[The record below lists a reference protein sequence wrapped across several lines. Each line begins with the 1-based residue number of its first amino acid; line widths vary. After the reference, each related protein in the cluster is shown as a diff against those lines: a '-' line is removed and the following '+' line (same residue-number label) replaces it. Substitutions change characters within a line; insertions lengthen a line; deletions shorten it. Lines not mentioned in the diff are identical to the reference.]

1 MSKVTARPRLPI
13 EEESDDASVGS
24 NTTEE
29 AEQEEKS
36 YHVDKILAES
46 HNHEGSGE
54 TKYLLKWEGYEDHW
68 NTWEPRD
75 HIESPVLFDQWEETK
90 VRIRSREEVPF
101 DLEGWNAMM
110 LKRWEDSC
118 EKARRR
124 KNKRR
129 RRGIPVSSSEDEC
142 EGDEVEIMESPKR
155 KRLPRR
161 NSYDEDIGPAP
172 TSSKRKVKAGTS
184 SVKRKGI
191 AQKVSNT
198 SRAIAASSDEDDEE
212 PLQSS
217 MANSLF
223 DEGSQPIYPELSTP
237 AVSVAKPKP
246 KKAPFIRPPTSI
258 PKVPKPAA
266 ASRTEAPP
274 SRPTVPPAPT
284 TSKATG
290 QAIRSKPST
299 NIFASFGDT
308 SKKPRQRAR
317 VSGETSKTLNGPKF
331 QNLSKQNRFQKYGR
345 NEPAPDPSALAVF
358 DGKTGLFEPAKT
370 APAPVTAPSRKGT
383 GEIHSAYS
391 RARSPPRFERRRSIT
406 PPAPIVTVP
415 EPPTGPKIPPSLS
428 IAPSGR
434 RRTETCIDWQL
445 GSCSFSAAD
454 CSYAHFEI
462 EPTSA
467 ALTTTL
473 PAAKPWVPPS
483 GTWAPKEDT
492 TCYFWLQDEGCPMPE
507 DVCLFSHSFTGTFPQ
522 RALKEPELIRR
533 VTETKNTPCP
543 AFAIGACIYT
553 ENQCKMAHRLVG
565 KKALTCFFWSKGN
578 CRRHNTCPYSHFNT
592 GQMAEAP
599 PGWREPSVERIVAE
613 PPPGYGGLREPSG
626 LSSAM
631 SPTDDRANKTCWFW
645 DKGAC
650 SKGDNCPFVHG
661 WTGLVADC
669 PPSYRGPREP
679 NWRGRP
685 TNTSPLE
692 PSTMPY
698 HMATPFMTPP
708 PPPPHPPPPPPPPP
722 MDSYQDHIMQLELPQ
737 GQQMPDLNMDQ
748 GIIPATLQLFG
759 ATSTKVMAYVD
770 LHVSGKS
777 QVEELFYPVA
787 RGVYLMPD
795 SMITAKDVQRY
806 LADQVLQSNRWPTG
820 SIVPGE
826 VSRKDA
832 NDLVDCCKLHASA
845 LVSIQDAFT
854 LLVYPTR
861 DDEWRFLDRQDAQ
874 VVNAPLRFQFLPPIR
889 TGRMSTIVDTLSGPL
904 RAPVAAAKS
913 LLNIDAPKLLS
924 EKPSS
929 NVFLA
934 WPNDHEAELEV
945 LIKCF
950 QDLNC
955 KVYHS
960 GTPGAWHYF
969 RKTHKS
975 CLILVH
981 PTTPLWEIPKLYEV
995 LRNGSVR
1002 VFSVG
1007 MQRFTHQSLDAPESY
1022 GCERIFPLGTVT
1034 FITDDV
1040 FVNHPD
1046 SACKV
1051 IRRLLKN
1058 NSIKGKPV
1066 GAMNDKFATR
1076 PGVKDWL
1083 CQLAME
1089 KATEAAEAGRPDD
1102 RWLQAYLSLCELC
1115 PPKDEDP
1122 FDLPNPLPHSYLVSF
1137 PPEELPSYSELWD
1150 RDPEQATDM
1159 MVEWFAGW
1167 SLCNAKQFRKF
1178 LICHESQKGGR
1189 MVTDESGQ
1197 SNWQAEA
1204 DPRGWSKKWQHCDVQ
1219 LPSQILKS

>member
-1 MSKVTARPRLPI
+1 MSKVIPRPRLPI
-13 EEESDDASVGS
+13 EEESDDASVAS

-75 HIESPVLFDQWEETK
+75 HIESDVLFDHWEESK

-129 RRGIPVSSSEDEC
+129 RRGIPVSSSEEES
-142 EGDEVEIMESPKR
+142 EGDEVEIRESPKR

-161 NSYDEDIGPAP
+161 NSDDEDIVPTP
-172 TSSKRKVKAGTS
+172 TSSKRKAKVGAS

-191 AQKVSNT
+191 AQKVSTTN
-198 SRAIAASSDEDDEE
+198 RAIASSSDEDDQE
-212 PLQSS
+212 PTQSS

-258 PKVPKPAA
+258 PKAPKPAA

-274 SRPTVPPAPT
+274 SRSTAPSAPT
-284 TSKATG
+284 TSKAPG

-331 QNLSKQNRFQKYGR
+331 QNLSKQNRFQKYSR

-358 DGKTGLFEPAKT
+358 DAKTGLFEPAKT
-370 APAPVTAPSRKGT
+370 APIPVAAPSRKGT

-391 RARSPPRFERRRSIT
+391 RARSPPRSERRRSIT

-415 EPPTGPKIPPSLS
+415 EVDTGPKIPPSLA

-434 RRTETCIDWQL
+434 RRTEMCRDWRL
-445 GSCSFSAAD
+445 GSCSFSAATCD
-454 CSYAHFEI
+454 YAHFEI
-462 EPTSA
+462 EPRSA
-467 ALTTTL
+467 MRASLAMPNSTPQL
-473 PAAKPWVPPS
+473 WAPPS
-483 GTWAPKEDT
+483 GDWVSKKETTCHYWLKPEGCVTSEEACSYAHRFSKAFSNTTLRNAELMRKVTEMKNTTCRFWAKGECNFTEDVCKYAHYLTDLISPPSISVVESRTASSCFYWDQGKCTKNDECAYPHRYTGSVAEPPQWHKGPREPTWRGRPDRDASNIT
-492 TCYFWLQDEGCPMPE
+492 TLTCYFWDKDNCNKG
-507 DVCLFSHSFTGTFPQ
+507 DRCLFEHRYTG
-522 RALKEPELIRR
+522 R
-533 VTETKNTPCP
+533 
-543 AFAIGACIYT
+543 
-553 ENQCKMAHRLVG
+553 
-565 KKALTCFFWSKGN
+565 
-578 CRRHNTCPYSHFNT
+578 
-592 GQMAEAP
+592 
-599 PGWREPSVERIVAE
+599 
-613 PPPGYGGLREPSG
+613 
-626 LSSAM
+626 
-631 SPTDDRANKTCWFW
+631 
-645 DKGAC
+645 
-650 SKGDNCPFVHG
+650 
-661 WTGLVADC
+661 VAD
-669 PPSYRGPREP
+669 PPSQYIGGTEP
-679 NWRGRP
+679 LWRGRP
-685 TNTSPLE
+685 TNKSPQL
-692 PSTMPY
+692 STRVPY
-698 HMATPFMTPP
+698 HTTEPFMTPP
-708 PPPPHPPPPPPPPP
+708 SPPPPPPPPP
-722 MDSYQDHIMQLELPQ
+722 MESYPDYSMQVELPQ

-748 GIIPATLQLFG
+748 GIIPATLQLSS

-777 QVEELFYPVA
+777 KVEELFYPIA

-806 LADQVLQSNRWPTG
+806 LADHVLQSNQWPTG

-826 VSRKDA
+826 VSRKEA
-832 NDLVDCCKLHASA
+832 NDLVECCKLHASA

-854 LLVYPTR
+854 LLVYPAR
-861 DDEWRFLDRQDAQ
+861 DDEWRFFDRTGVQTAL
-874 VVNAPLRFQFLPPIR
+874 NAPLRFQFLPPIR
-889 TGRMSTIVDTLSGPL
+889 TGRKSTVVDTLSGPL

-945 LIKCF
+945 LIRCF
-950 QDLNC
+950 QELNC

-981 PTTPLWEIPKLYEV
+981 PTTPLWDIPKLYEV

-1066 GAMNDKFATR
+1066 GAMNDKIATR

-1083 CQLAME
+1083 CRLAMD

-1102 RWLQAYLSLCELC
+1102 RWLQAYLALCELC